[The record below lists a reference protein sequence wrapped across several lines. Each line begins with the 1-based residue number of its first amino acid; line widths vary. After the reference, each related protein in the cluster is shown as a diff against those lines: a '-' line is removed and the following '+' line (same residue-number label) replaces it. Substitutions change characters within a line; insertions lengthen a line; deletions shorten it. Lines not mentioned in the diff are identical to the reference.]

1 MGWDM
6 HGGATPTTTRRRV
19 RRGARALLVAL
30 TVTAVGLAAGC
41 SGGAS
46 PSPTKTV
53 GGGVPTADKSA
64 PPKPEGPTVWP
75 LTGVETEKVADRPAL
90 AVKIENSTDA
100 RPQYGLE
107 QADTVWEEVVEGGI
121 TRFLAVFQSKTP
133 ARIEPIR
140 SVRPMDAAVVAPLHG
155 LFAFSGGQTPFVNAA
170 KKVSQVITM
179 DGGSPGFHR
188 DPNRAAPH
196 NVFADTKDFFAQ
208 ADKARTTAPPPEQ
221 FVFARSLAQ
230 STAVTSGKAARK
242 ATIHMSAAYVP
253 GWTYDAGKKVYLRD
267 ERGVPSTSA
276 EGVRLSGANV
286 VVLRV
291 KVVNTKYKDPAGNPV
306 PDTVLQG
313 TGSATVLSGGK
324 AVTGTWTKKSTGA
337 VLRVTAGGKDILLA
351 PGETWV
357 ELVPT
362 GTGSVA
368 LG

>member
-1 MGWDM
+1 M
-6 HGGATPTTTRRRV
+6 HAGATPTTARRL
-19 RRGARALLVAL
+19 RRGARAVVVAL
-30 TVTAVGLAAGC
+30 TVTAVGLVAGC

-46 PSPTKTV
+46 PSPTVTV
-53 GGGVPTADKSA
+53 TGGVPTADKTA
-64 PPKPEGPTVWP
+64 PPKPAVPTVWP
-75 LTGVETEKVADRPAL
+75 LTGVETSKVADRPAL

-133 ARIEPIR
+133 SRIEPIR
-140 SVRPMDAAVVAPLHG
+140 SVRPMDPAIVAPLDG
-155 LFAFSGGQTPFVNAA
+155 VFAFSGGQTPFVNAA
-170 KKVSQVITM
+170 KRVSQVLTL

-188 DPNRAAPH
+188 DPNRVAPH
-196 NVFADTKDFFAQ
+196 NVYADTKDLFAQ
-208 ADKARTTAPPPEQ
+208 ANSSRTSPPPQQFRFART
-221 FVFARSLAQ
+221 FAQA
-230 STAVTSGKAARK
+230 TAVASGKTAKK
-242 ATIHMSAAYVP
+242 ATIRMSPAYVP
-253 GWTYDAGKKVYLRD
+253 GWTYDARTKVYLRD
-267 ERGVPSTSA
+267 ERGVPSKSA
-276 EGVRLSGANV
+276 QGVRLSGTNV

-313 TGSATVLSGGK
+313 TGSATVLTGGK
-324 AVTGTWTKKSTGA
+324 AITGRWSKSSTRA

-351 PGETWV
+351 PGQTWV

-362 GTGSVA
+362 GTGSVT

>member
-1 MGWDM
+1 MQA
-6 HGGATPTTTRRRV
+6 ATAPTRLRH
-19 RRGARALLVAL
+19 GARTVLVAL
-30 TVTAVGLAAGC
+30 TVAAVGLVAGC
-41 SGGAS
+41 SGGKS
-46 PSPTKTV
+46 PAPTETV
-53 GGGVPTADKSA
+53 SGGVPTADKTA
-64 PPKPEGPTVWP
+64 PPSPAAPTVWP
-75 LTGVETEKVADRPAL
+75 LTGVKTDKVADRPAL

-121 TRFLAVFQSKTP
+121 TRFLVVFQSKTP
-133 ARIEPIR
+133 SRIEPIR

-170 KKVSQVITM
+170 KKVAQVITM

-196 NVFADTKDFFAQ
+196 NVFADTKDLFAQ
-208 ADKARTTAPPPEQ
+208 ADTSKTTAPPPEQ
-221 FVFARSLAQ
+221 FRFARSLAQ
-230 STAVTSGKAARK
+230 STAVTSGKAATK

-253 GWTYDAGKKVYLRD
+253 GWTYDASKKVYLRN
-267 ERGVPSTSA
+267 ETGVPSKSA

-306 PDTVLQG
+306 PDTVLEG
-313 TGSATVLSGGK
+313 TGAATVLSGGK

-337 VLRVTAGGKDILLA
+337 VLRVTADGKDILLA

-362 GTGSVA
+362 GSGSVA
-368 LG
+368 LS